1 MSKGPEDAT
10 VLEGQTR
17 IDEILLALGEP
28 PLEQLPS
35 LDYVLGE
42 D

>member
-1 MSKGPEDAT
+1 MNQGAEDVT
-10 VLEGQTR
+10 VLEGQTT
-17 IDEILLALGEP
+17 IDEMLYELGEP